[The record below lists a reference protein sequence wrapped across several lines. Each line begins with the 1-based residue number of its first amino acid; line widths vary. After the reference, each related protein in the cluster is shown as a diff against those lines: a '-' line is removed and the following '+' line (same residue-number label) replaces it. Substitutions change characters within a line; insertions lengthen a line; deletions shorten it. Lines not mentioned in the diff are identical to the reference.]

1 MEKEKIDDSNGQAD
15 DRFAGYTKEQ
25 LARVSRFNQSVI
37 EQAKE
42 LEKAVKEARRNFGKV
57 RGKTD

>member
-1 MEKEKIDDSNGQAD
+1 MDEKVQDDSDEREPNT
-15 DRFAGYTKEQ
+15 FAGYTKEQ
-25 LARVSRFNQSVI
+25 LARVSRFNRSVI
-37 EQAKE
+37 EHAKE